1 MKTILSIAGSDSSAG
16 AGIQAD
22 LKTATAHGVYAMTA
36 ITAMTAQN
44 TLGVSQIV
52 ESTLGFLEAQIEA
65 CLSDIPVDTIKIGM
79 LPSAEQVQVVAD
91 AIRKYEVKHV
101 VLDTVMVSTSG
112 TNLSRKA
119 TVQLMEKL
127 LFPLCEIIT
136 PNIPEAE
143 ALLEQSITD
152 QNQMEEASK
161 VLGDKYGCAALL
173 KGGHSTASADDVF
186 YHKGKI
192 TWFTGKRIDN
202 NNTHGTGCTLSTAIA
217 CNLALGYEL
226 TDAVQNAKDYI
237 TAAIAEGLNLGHG
250 NGPLAVPQTKGFP
263 LRGRDNAL
271 ALSATMANGSCQQS

>member
-22 LKTATAHGVYAMTA
+22 LKTATAHGVYAMTS

-52 ESTLGFLEAQIEA
+52 ESTPGFLDAQIEA
-65 CLSDIPVDTIKIGM
+65 CLSDIPVDAIKIGM

-119 TVQLMEKL
+119 TVKLMEKL

-143 ALLEQSITD
+143 ALLEQNITD
-152 QNQMEEASK
+152 HNQMEGASK
-161 VLGDKYGCAALL
+161 VLEEKYGCAVLI
-173 KGGHSTASADDVF
+173 KGGHSTASPDDVL
-186 YHKGKI
+186 YHNGKI

-250 NGPLAVPQTKGFP
+250 NGPLAVPQNRKGE
-263 LRGRDNAL
+263 
-271 ALSATMANGSCQQS
+271 